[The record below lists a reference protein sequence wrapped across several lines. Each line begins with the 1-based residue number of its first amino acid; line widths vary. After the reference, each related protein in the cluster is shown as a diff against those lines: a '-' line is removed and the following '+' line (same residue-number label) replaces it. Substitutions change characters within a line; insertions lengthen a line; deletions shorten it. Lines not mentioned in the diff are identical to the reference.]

1 MLSVAGIE
9 VYDIFRVP
17 MDARLLLLQ
26 AFNQLRV
33 PFTFLKGTRGGQ
45 LNRTV
50 IFLPPE
56 KQVNKG
62 LHLLKQSIKPGQ
74 YEGFPAYQVLAAE
87 LFAAWHKKGQTR
99 RKRTEILKLAKA
111 SNTQ

>member
-1 MLSVAGIE
+1 ME
-9 VYDIFRVP
+9 
-17 MDARLLLLQ
+17 ARLLVLQ

-50 IFLPPE
+50 VFLPPD

-62 LHLLKQSIKPGQ
+62 LHLLKHSIKPGQ
-74 YEGFPAYQVLAAE
+74 YEGVPAYQVLAAE